1 MWIFWQILRNSR
13 PPIGEKKLRRKGKLF
28 CLSCLILEKISKYL
42 TLKMAN
48 PQNCTT
54 LIKAVTQRF
63 DPPHCAPCLS
73 LSNGCQPLSM
83 LWIVSLVNLTL
94 NYEAWIKTSF
104 LLNWN
109 AFSENKRFIKIFFV
123 DLAFSYSSLCIR
135 HEHFAHLT
143 SSISDSLRGWKFLL
157 SIRLPQE
164 SPHHIYIASD
174 LTQNVDSSHNC
185 DHMEWFSHSSCLFP
199 MDRWIFPRTWYLDS
213 LY

>member
-1 MWIFWQILRNSR
+1 MSMIYPSEVYDWAKFRTFQHFLELEISQHRYSRMIQKFDRKSVNQYSVLTFQTLWIFWQILRNSR

-28 CLSCLILEKISKYL
+28 CLSYLISEKISKYL

-54 LIKAVTQRF
+54 LIRAVTQRF

-109 AFSENKRFIKIFFV
+109 AFSENKRFIKIV
-123 DLAFSYSSLCIR
+123 L
-135 HEHFAHLT
+135 
-143 SSISDSLRGWKFLL
+143 
-157 SIRLPQE
+157 
-164 SPHHIYIASD
+164 
-174 LTQNVDSSHNC
+174 
-185 DHMEWFSHSSCLFP
+185 
-199 MDRWIFPRTWYLDS
+199 
-213 LY
+213 